1 MQPRKPEAEAHLQT
15 NFCCDRKVIV
25 DITPEQFGD
34 LLDIHQLDRERYV
47 EVERNQQIVLK
58 LLEETRY
65 DGLLLTLPE
74 NIAWFTGGGQVHF
87 QHASGTSETALFI
100 NKTGRVI
107 LAVDSIAPLL
117 FDREIK
123 ALGFQLK
130 ERLWTE
136 GLEEL
141 ADEIC
146 RGRAVISDS
155 GFGRTRNFSNRIDPI
170 RQQPSA
176 YIAQKHQSTQQ
187 KLTELIQG
195 IATSILPG
203 QTEIEV
209 ASKISAELIAHQFQ
223 PQRLQVYADEHHYQ
237 YPHWD
242 YDHTPIQSR
251 CAVHVVASQA
261 GLHYAATETIDF
273 EQADSSI
280 LQSREQAQVILKQ
293 ATELCKAGY
302 SLTELWQ
309 EILKTY
315 AELVLPDEWRTA
327 EFAMQLGYR
336 NPEQILIPNLE
347 GELQP
352 DTFWFLQIRIGST
365 LTGKSIHVSE

>member
-1 MQPRKPEAEAHLQT
+1 M
-15 NFCCDRKVIV
+15 

-34 LLDIHQLDRERYV
+34 LLESHQRDRFRYA
-47 EVERNQQIVLK
+47 EVEQNQQAVLK
-58 LLEETRY
+58 LLEETHY

-87 QHASGTSETALFI
+87 QHASGSSETALFI
-100 NKTGRVI
+100 NKTGRIV
-107 LAVDSIAPLL
+107 LTVDSIAPQL
-117 FDREIK
+117 FDREIP

-155 GFGRTRNFSNRIDPI
+155 GFGRTRNFSNRIDPL
-170 RQQPSA
+170 RQQHSVYIVNKYSA
-176 YIAQKHQSTQQ
+176 TQQ

-195 IATSILPG
+195 IASTIQPG
-203 QTEIEV
+203 QSEIEV
-209 ASKISAELIAHQFQ
+209 AKIISGELTAHHFQ
-223 PQRLQVYADEHHYQ
+223 PKRLQVYADEHHFQ

-242 YDHTPIQSR
+242 YDHTPIQAR

-261 GLHYAATETIDF
+261 GLHYATTETIAFDKP
-273 EQADSSI
+273 DLS
-280 LQSREQAQVILKQ
+280 LLKRREQARAIL
-293 ATELCKAGY
+293 ARADELSKAEI

-309 EILKTY
+309 EILRTY
-315 AELVLPDEWRTA
+315 AELNIPEEWRTA

-336 NPEQILIPNLE
+336 NPEQFLVSNQA

-352 DTFWFLQIRIGST
+352 ETFWFWQIRIGST
-365 LTGKSIHVSE
+365 LIGKTIPVSE